1 MENQQIFTDL
11 LDPAESDCEM
21 GNSKGPGIASPESFV
36 LVLSSAEILLSLGS
50 PVLDVCQTLGFIFT
64 VIKDDTL
71 IKVLCFPSDVCN
83 TWAKP
88 LTVHVPV
95 LERKACF
102 QRTCDKFR
110 LYILTCDLIKYPG
123 QARSCSTIEISND
136 IFKSIGSVD
145 ISLCNSPILL
155 LTAGDGSVYY
165 SALNPQPFSAEPLNF
180 SLLYPT
186 SKAVV
191 NIQSCNLN
199 LQEKNRPDA
208 DSTFDQKTVCC
219 LALCSSNGDSVIL
232 TCDEKHGAQL
242 IPFTVPS
249 SLAHFEIVGQK
260 MYFSSEE
267 DLFVCDVVLLE
278 KDNKFDLE
286 LHNISSLRFSCAMY
300 IKCVRDLAST
310 EGTVNLYTYINS
322 AEVDT

>member
-11 LDPAESDCEM
+11 LDPVASECEI

-50 PVLDVCQTLGFIFT
+50 PVLDVCQTLDFIFT
-64 VIKDDTL
+64 VIKDDIL
-71 IKVLCFPSDVCN
+71 IKVLCFPSDDCN
-83 TWAKP
+83 TLAKP
-88 LTVHVPV
+88 LTVHV

-102 QRTCDKFR
+102 QRTCDTFH

-123 QARSCSTIEISND
+123 QARSSSTIEISND

-165 SALNPQPFSAEPLNF
+165 SALNPQPFSPEPHNF

-186 SKAVV
+186 CKAVV

-232 TCDEKHGAQL
+232 TCDEKHGPQL

-278 KDNKFDLE
+278 NDNKFDLE
-286 LHNISSLRFSCAMY
+286 LHNISSLRFARAIY
-300 IKCVRDLAST
+300 IKCVRDFAST
-310 EGTVNLYTYINS
+310 EGTVNLYTYHLC
-322 AEVDT
+322 